1 MEGRKSK
8 GRLLIKVS
16 FRYLNIERS
25 IVLFYIDCDAENHDQ
40 IMIIGNKLSEL
51 MPERNIE
58 LSKQKN

>member
-8 GRLLIKVS
+8 ERLLIKVS

-25 IVLFYIDCDAENHDQ
+25 IVLFYIDCDAENHYQ